1 MLDENTRWAPPEEVV
16 RLARESG
23 FSTTEIVR
31 IVSGSLSHPEARPVA
46 AEYAPLLGITV
57 KRFMELRRNE
67 P

>member
-31 IVSGSLSHPEARPVA
+31 IVSGALSYSEASKVA
-46 AEYAPLLGITV
+46 VEYAPLLGLTV
-57 KRFMELRRNE
+57 KQFMELRRNE